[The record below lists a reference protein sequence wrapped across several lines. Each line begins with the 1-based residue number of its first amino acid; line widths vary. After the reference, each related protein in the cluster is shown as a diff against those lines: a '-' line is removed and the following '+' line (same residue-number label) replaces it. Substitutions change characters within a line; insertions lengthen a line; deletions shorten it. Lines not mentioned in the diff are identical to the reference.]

1 MAKPTLYDWGDGK
14 GKVHTKSK
22 ADHDAAVA
30 ASKGQ
35 TTGTAAPPLGYYDPN
50 LDAQQR
56 AETRGFE
63 NTSDDIGT
71 ALARAGVDLAAT
83 TARYGTDTT
92 RAGEDY
98 ASGVA
103 ATERGAGRSLSDLIL
118 ARGRTGEDYKTT
130 LANLQ
135 RSYDTLANTQGEGAR
150 KAGAEATG
158 GVYAQAARK
167 RAANQALDKAPIDTA
182 YQRFMADSTTSENR
196 LGEDKATS
204 LADLLRGYN
213 RTTEDL
219 GWNQGQAGLGYTR
232 QTGDLQTQL
241 QRASD
246 EHTAFGQDID
256 TARQMQWG
264 GPAVVSTTIKPQ
276 PGPSSPTSSPAPTAQ
291 GQTLTAAPG
300 LPGVKKKKG
309 KGRVV
314 TYTASVG
321 GP

>member
-1 MAKPTLYDWGDGK
+1 MLYDWGDGN
-14 GKVHTKSK
+14 GKIHTISK
-22 ADHDAAVA
+22 AQHEANVKA
-30 ASKGQ
+30 KT

-56 AETRGFE
+56 AETRAFE
-63 NTSDDIGT
+63 NTTDDIGT
-71 ALARAGVDLAAT
+71 ATGRAGADLAIGT
-83 TARYGTDTT
+83 SRYGTEKT
-92 RAGEDY
+92 RAGQDY
-98 ASGVA
+98 GTAVQGV
-103 ATERGAGRSLSDLIL
+103 ERDAGRSLSDLIL
-118 ARGRTGEDYKTT
+118 QRGRSGEDYQKT
-130 LANLQ
+130 LGDLQ
-135 RSYDTLANTQGEGAR
+135 RNYQTLANTQGEATR

-158 GVYAQAARK
+158 GAYAQSARK
-167 RAANQALDKAPIDTA
+167 RAANQALDQAPIDTA
-182 YQRFMADSTTSENR
+182 YQRFTADSQTAEGR
-196 LGEDKATS
+196 LGEDKANS
-204 LADLLRGYN
+204 LASLLQGYN
-213 RTTEDL
+213 RANDDL
-219 GWNQGQAGLGYTR
+219 DWNQGSAALGYER
-232 QTGDLQTQL
+232 QTGDLSTQL

-264 GPAVVSTTIKPQ
+264 GPAVTSTIKPQ
-276 PGPSSPTSSPAPTAQ
+276 PGPSSPTSSPAPTTQ